1 MKLYLASASPRR
13 RELLE
18 YMGIPFETAVS
29 DAEEDASGSPEEVA
43 MGNAMKKGEAVSR
56 LHPDDIVLAADTVV
70 CLDDGRILGKP
81 RSREEAFGML
91 RALSGAAHRVVTGVA
106 VFSPDGVK
114 AAAEVSRVV
123 FDTLTDEEIW
133 DYIAT
138 GEPMDKA
145 GAYAL
150 QGGAGVYVERVEG
163 SVTNI
168 IGLPTTLVRRLL
180 RAVPGFTV
188 TRMR

>member
-29 DAEEDASGSPEEVA
+29 DAVEDASGTPEEVA
-43 MGNAMKKGEAVSR
+43 LGNAVKKGEAVSR
-56 LHPDDIVLAADTVV
+56 LHPDDVVLAADTVV

-106 VFSPDGVK
+106 VFSPCGVK
-114 AAAEVSRVV
+114 TAAEVSRVV
-123 FDTLTDEEIW
+123 FDTLTDEEIR

-150 QGGAGVYVERVEG
+150 QGRAGVFVERVEG

-180 RAVPGFTV
+180 RSVPDLAGTLAL
-188 TRMR
+188 

>member
-29 DAEEDASGSPEEVA
+29 DAAEDASGTPEEAAV
-43 MGNAMKKGEAVSR
+43 GNAVKKGEAVSR
-56 LHPDDIVLAADTVV
+56 LHPGDVVLAADTVV

-106 VFSPDGVK
+106 VFSPFGVK
-114 AAAEVSRVV
+114 TGFEVSRVV
-123 FDTLTDEEIW
+123 LTPLRTRRSGITSPPVSRW
-133 DYIAT
+133 TRRARM
-138 GEPMDKA
+138 PCR
-145 GAYAL
+145 GAPACMSKGWRAAL
-150 QGGAGVYVERVEG
+150 RTSSACRRPW
-163 SVTNI
+163 SV
-168 IGLPTTLVRRLL
+168 
-180 RAVPGFTV
+180 GF
-188 TRMR
+188 

>member
-18 YMGIPFETAVS
+18 YMGLPFETAVS
-29 DAEEDASGSPEEVA
+29 EVVEDASGTPEEVA
-43 MGNAMKKGEAVSR
+43 LGNALKKGEAVSR
-56 LHPDDIVLAADTVV
+56 IHPADVVLAADTVV
-70 CLDDGRILGKP
+70 CLKDGRILGKP

-91 RALSGAAHRVVTGVA
+91 RALSGTAHRVVTGVA
-106 VFSPDGVK
+106 VFSPSGVST
-114 AAAEVSRVV
+114 AAEVSRVV
-123 FDTLTDEEIW
+123 FDTLTDEEIM

-150 QGGAGVYVERVEG
+150 QGRAGIFIERVEG

-180 RAVPGFTV
+180 KPFFDLSARTL
-188 TRMR
+188 

>member
-29 DAEEDASGSPEEVA
+29 DAAEDASGTPEEAAV
-43 MGNAMKKGEAVSR
+43 GNAVKKGEAISR
-56 LHPDDIVLAADTVV
+56 LHPGDVVLAADTVV

-106 VFSPDGVK
+106 VFSPFGVK
-114 AAAEVSRVV
+114 TGFEVSRVV
-123 FDTLTDEEIW
+123 FDALTDEEIRN
-133 DYIAT
+133 YIAT

-150 QGGAGVYVERVEG
+150 QGRAGVYVERVEG

-180 RAVPGFTV
+180 RSVPGFSSLAL
-188 TRMR
+188 